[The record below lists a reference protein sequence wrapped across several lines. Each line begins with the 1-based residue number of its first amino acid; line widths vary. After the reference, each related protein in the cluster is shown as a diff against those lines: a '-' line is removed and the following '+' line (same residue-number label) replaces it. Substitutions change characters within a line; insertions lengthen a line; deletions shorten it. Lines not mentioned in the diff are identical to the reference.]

1 MYLYYKFKTQDLE
14 VTKKDFFE
22 SLDSYFGKIG
32 TSNSFFEYETG
43 LRMTFSIMKDL
54 GNTNPKLLYTSLKS
68 LYQSFVTIE
77 CENRRNV
84 TSFDYYCEE
93 ELFNEIRTYLV
104 SLLSDRNSTDEVK
117 EICIKL
123 ILLIG
128 NIRGSGEDFLV
139 AYNLIN
145 KHGYDFNIDAE
156 LSQCK
161 FVESSSHSLSEGEAD
176 DRLKVSYEG
185 SRSAHILKGGDI
197 DFDFNTYLNMAFDS
211 HFIYLYDQ
219 EKGLFKFG
227 ASDSPPSKLG
237 RLICA
242 NSNFS
247 GECWYLMFLNGQLLW
262 RYKNSDGKPFALID
276 TETLE
281 VIMTNEEFNKKIE
294 TLKKKSFKDIQ
305 EDKVIEEEKKEIQSE
320 EDEKNEE
327 TYNLDVAPVLEW
339 TQEDE
344 EYEFKIKRHLCASPI
359 FTDGVDIYVI
369 SNIGKDKTSFD
380 HDKSSNKNK
389 NETTNWN
396 LEIYDGITW
405 EFKKS
410 VEIILNL
417 DIALSVSANDVKF
430 SIFTL
435 LMDCI

>member
-145 KHGYDFNIDAE
+145 KNGYDFNIDAE

-247 GECWYLMFLNGQLLW
+247 GEC
-262 RYKNSDGKPFALID
+262 
-276 TETLE
+276 
-281 VIMTNEEFNKKIE
+281 
-294 TLKKKSFKDIQ
+294 
-305 EDKVIEEEKKEIQSE
+305 
-320 EDEKNEE
+320 
-327 TYNLDVAPVLEW
+327 
-339 TQEDE
+339 
-344 EYEFKIKRHLCASPI
+344 
-359 FTDGVDIYVI
+359 
-369 SNIGKDKTSFD
+369 
-380 HDKSSNKNK
+380 
-389 NETTNWN
+389 
-396 LEIYDGITW
+396 
-405 EFKKS
+405 
-410 VEIILNL
+410 
-417 DIALSVSANDVKF
+417 
-430 SIFTL
+430 
-435 LMDCI
+435 

>member
-145 KHGYDFNIDAE
+145 KNLRRMLILDVLKWTA
-156 LSQCK
+156 S
-161 FVESSSHSLSEGEAD
+161 
-176 DRLKVSYEG
+176 LKVQELWWKTICADWYWNSW
-185 SRSAHILKGGDI
+185 SD
-197 DFDFNTYLNMAFDS
+197 
-211 HFIYLYDQ
+211 YDQ
-219 EKGLFKFG
+219 
-227 ASDSPPSKLG
+227 
-237 RLICA
+237 R
-242 NSNFS
+242 
-247 GECWYLMFLNGQLLW
+247 
-262 RYKNSDGKPFALID
+262 R
-276 TETLE
+276 
-281 VIMTNEEFNKKIE
+281 
-294 TLKKKSFKDIQ
+294 IQ
-305 EDKVIEEEKKEIQSE
+305 
-320 EDEKNEE
+320 
-327 TYNLDVAPVLEW
+327 
-339 TQEDE
+339 
-344 EYEFKIKRHLCASPI
+344 
-359 FTDGVDIYVI
+359 
-369 SNIGKDKTSFD
+369 
-380 HDKSSNKNK
+380 
-389 NETTNWN
+389 
-396 LEIYDGITW
+396 
-405 EFKKS
+405 
-410 VEIILNL
+410 
-417 DIALSVSANDVKF
+417 
-430 SIFTL
+430 
-435 LMDCI
+435 